1 MYEELFSTIGVL
13 LVSFFIVYIVIKLFK
28 VQNNVIEGLTNIA
41 DPVSPDTNAVPV
53 SGIGATATSYAAAIK
68 AETVKLQDEIL
79 VSKYRQ
85 DYENVIINTDDLVG
99 MLMIQQLLNIKLSGS
114 TDDVLKSLENLNT
127 LKSSKDSLNKTMAY
141 LDGL

>member
-1 MYEELFSTIGVL
+1 
-13 LVSFFIVYIVIKLFK
+13 LFK
-28 VQNNVIEGLTNIA
+28 VQNSVIEGLTNIA
-41 DPVSPDTNAVPV
+41 DPVSPDANAVPA

-85 DYENVIINTDDLVG
+85 DYENVIINMDDLVG
-99 MLMIQQLLNIKLSGS
+99 MLMIQQLLSVKLSGS